1 MASTTTET
9 TVSVHPLDSLSAVE
23 IARAWEIVRTERA
36 LGPRVRVIFV
46 MLLEPTKKVVLQ
58 HRPGDAVERA
68 AFVVLVDSATG
79 KTYEAV
85 VSVSAGRVLSWEH
98 VPGVQPAIVL
108 DEFVDCEAAVRAD
121 PRWQEAM
128 RKRGVTDL
136 SLAMV
141 DCWSAGNFG
150 FPEDA
155 GRRLVRALT
164 WVRRHA
170 QDNGY
175 ARPVANLL
183 TVVDLNAM
191 QVVAV
196 EDGGVIPLP
205 SEDGN
210 YSPETAGTRAG
221 LKPVEIRQPE
231 GPSFELAG
239 HEVRWQKWRMRIGFT
254 PREGLVLHTVSY
266 EDQGRERPVLYR
278 ASIADM
284 VVPYGDPRP
293 TYFHRNAF
301 DVGEYGIGTLA
312 NALQNGCDC
321 LGEIRYL
328 DAVVNDG
335 QGRPATLANA
345 ICLHEEDAGILWKH
359 VDWRLGTTEVRRS
372 RRLVVSSIS
381 TVGNYEYGFYWYFYL
396 DGTIQLE
403 VKLTG
408 VISNGAERPG
418 DKPRW
423 GEMVAPGVYGPIHQH
438 FFNARLDMMVDG
450 PDNSV
455 YEVNTVA
462 DAPGP
467 ENPHHNA
474 FHAEATLLA
483 SEAQAQRLLD
493 PLAGRFWKVVN
504 PSARNRLGEPV
515 AYKLMPGENVRPFAG
530 PEASVIKRAGFMTRH
545 LWVTRHDPR
554 ERYAA
559 GEYPNQHPG
568 GAGLPTYVQDDAPLE
583 NTDVVLW
590 YTFGAHHV
598 VRPEDWPVMPVVT
611 IGFMLKPA
619 GFFDRNPALDVPRP
633 MHCRSEGGAAPLPNL
648 PPKADCAG

>member
-1 MASTTTET
+1 VRGDET
-9 TVSVHPLDSLSAVE
+9 LKGHFDMSAHPLDPLSAAE
-23 IARAWEIVRTERA
+23 IARAWEIVGMEHA

-46 MLLEPTKKVVLQ
+46 MLHEPAKKVVLQ

-68 AFVVLVDSATG
+68 AFVVLVDSAAG

-108 DEFVDCEAAVRAD
+108 DEFVECEAAVRAD
-121 PRWQEAM
+121 ARWQEAM
-128 RKRGVTDL
+128 RRRGVTDT

-141 DCWSAGNFG
+141 DSWSAGNFG
-150 FPEDA
+150 FPDDE

-170 QDNGY
+170 NDNGY

-183 TVVDLNAM
+183 TVVDLNEM
-191 QVVAV
+191 KVLSV
-196 EDGGVIPLP
+196 EDGGVVPLP
-205 SEDGN
+205 PEDAD
-210 YSPETAGTRAG
+210 YTAETAGTRSG
-221 LKPVEIRQPE
+221 LKPIEIRQPE
-231 GPSFELAG
+231 GPSFELVG
-239 HEVRWQKWRMRIGFT
+239 RELRWQKWRIRIGFT

-335 QGRPATLANA
+335 QGRPVTLPNA

-381 TVGNYEYGFYWYFYL
+381 TVGNYEYGFYWYFYQ
-396 DGTIQLE
+396 DGAIQLE
-403 VKLTG
+403 VKMTG
-408 VISNGAERPG
+408 VISNGAERSG

-423 GEMVAPGVYGPIHQH
+423 GELVAPGVYGPIHQH

-450 PDNSV
+450 LDNSV

-462 DAPGP
+462 DAHGP
-467 ENPHHNA
+467 DNPHHNA
-474 FHAEATLLA
+474 FHTEATLLA
-483 SEAQAQRLLD
+483 SEARAQRVID
-493 PLAGRFWKVVN
+493 PLAGRFWKIVN
-504 PSARNRLGEPV
+504 PSVRNRLGEPV
-515 AYKLMPGENVRPFAG
+515 AYKLMPGENVLPFAG
-530 PEASVIKRAGFMTRH
+530 PEAAVTRRAGFMTKH
-545 LWVTRHDPR
+545 VWVTRHDPR

-568 GAGLPTYVQDDAPLE
+568 GAGLPSYVKDDAPLE
-583 NTDVVLW
+583 NTDLVVW

-598 VRPEDWPVMPVVT
+598 VRPEDWPVMPVAT
-611 IGFMLKPA
+611 IGFMLKPV
-619 GFFDRNPALDVPRP
+619 GFFDRNPGLDVPRP
-633 MHCRSEGGAAPLPNL
+633 MRHGECCAA
-648 PPKADCAG
+648 G

>member
-1 MASTTTET
+1 MAPT
-9 TVSVHPLDSLSAVE
+9 VHPLDPLTPAE
-23 IARAWEIVRTERA
+23 IERAWEIVQAERP
-36 LGPRVRVIFV
+36 LGPRVRVVFI
-46 MLLEPTKKVVLQ
+46 MLHEPTKKVVLA
-58 HRPGDAVERA
+58 HRAGDAVDRA
-68 AFVVLVDSATG
+68 AFVVLIDSASG
-79 KTYEAV
+79 RTYEAV
-85 VSVSAGRVLSWEH
+85 VSVSGGRVLSWEH
-98 VPGVQPAIVL
+98 VPDVQPAIVL
-108 DEFVDCEAAVRAD
+108 DEFVECEAAVRAD
-121 PRWQEAM
+121 PRWQEAL
-128 RKRGVTDL
+128 RRRGVTDL

-150 FPEDA
+150 FPQDE

-175 ARPVANLL
+175 ARPIANLL

-191 QVVAV
+191 AVVAV

-205 SEDGN
+205 PEDAS
-210 YSPETAGTRAG
+210 YSPEAAGTRRD
-221 LKPVEIRQPE
+221 LKPITIQQPE
-231 GPSFELAG
+231 GPSFTLDG
-239 HEVRWQKWRMRIGFT
+239 HELSWQRWRMRIGFT
-254 PREGLVLHTVSY
+254 PREGLVIHTVTY

-278 ASIADM
+278 ASVADM

-312 NALQNGCDC
+312 NSLENGCDC

-335 QGRPATLANA
+335 RGRAVTLRNA
-345 ICLHEEDAGILWKH
+345 ICVHEEDAGILWKH
-359 VDWRLGTTEVRRS
+359 VDWRLGSTEVRRA

-381 TVGNYEYGFYWYFYL
+381 TVGNYEYGFYWSFHQ
-396 DGTIQLE
+396 DGAIQLE
-403 VKLTG
+403 VKMTG
-408 VISNGAERPG
+408 IISNGAERPG
-418 DKPRW
+418 DRPRW

-450 PDNSV
+450 LENSV

-462 DAPGP
+462 DPPGP
-467 ENPHHNA
+467 ENPYHNA
-474 FHAEATLLA
+474 FHTESTLLA
-483 SEAQAQRLLD
+483 SEGAAQRRID
-493 PLAGRFWKVVN
+493 PLTGRFWKIVN
-504 PSARNRLGEPV
+504 PSARNRMGEPV
-515 AYKLMPGENVRPFAG
+515 GYKLMPGENVLPFAG
-530 PEASVIKRAGFMTRH
+530 PEASVTRRAGFMTRH

-559 GEYPNQHPG
+559 GDYPNQHPG
-568 GAGLPTYVQDDAPLE
+568 GAGLPTYVRDDAPLE
-583 NTDVVLW
+583 NTDLVVW

-598 VRPEDWPVMPVVT
+598 VRPEDWPVMPVVP
-611 IGFMLKPA
+611 IGFTLKPS

-633 MHCRSEGGAAPLPNL
+633 VPHGA
-648 PPKADCAG
+648 CCH

>member
-1 MASTTTET
+1 MGRSPRPRSSSAATPSWRSRTSTRRSPSRPTTRCCGWAATRSRCGPSGSCRRGRSSKLRRSRRMASIT
-9 TVSVHPLDSLSAVE
+9 HPLDPLTAAE
-23 IARAWEIVRTERA
+23 IERAWEIVRTERP

-46 MLLEPTKKVVLQ
+46 MLHEPAKKVVLA
-58 HRPGDAVERA
+58 HRPGDVVERA
-68 AFVVLVDSATG
+68 AFVVLVDSVAG
-79 KTYEAV
+79 KTYEV
-85 VSVSAGRVLSWEH
+85 FVSVSGGRVLSWEH

-150 FPEDA
+150 FPEDE

-191 QVVAV
+191 QVLAV
-196 EDGGVIPLP
+196 EDGGVVPLP
-205 SEDGN
+205 PEDAN
-210 YSPETAGTRAG
+210 YSPEAAGTRPG

-278 ASIADM
+278 ASVADM

-335 QGRPATLANA
+335 QGRPVTLSNA

-381 TVGNYEYGFYWYFYL
+381 TVGNYEYGFYWYFYQ

-408 VISNGAERPG
+408 VISNG
-418 DKPRW
+418 
-423 GEMVAPGVYGPIHQH
+423 
-438 FFNARLDMMVDG
+438 
-450 PDNSV
+450 
-455 YEVNTVA
+455 
-462 DAPGP
+462 
-467 ENPHHNA
+467 
-474 FHAEATLLA
+474 
-483 SEAQAQRLLD
+483 AQRLLD

-515 AYKLMPGENVRPFAG
+515 AYKLVPGENVRPFAG

-633 MHCRSEGGAAPLPNL
+633 MHCHSEGGSAPRSGP
-648 PPKADCAG
+648 GT

>member
-1 MASTTTET
+1 MAPPATAAPPSI
-9 TVSVHPLDSLSAVE
+9 HPLDPLSAVE
-23 IARAWEIVRTERA
+23 IERAGEIVRAERP

-46 MLLEPTKKVVLQ
+46 MLHEPAKKVVLG
-58 HRPGDAVERA
+58 HRPGDRVDRA
-68 AFVVLVDSATG
+68 AFVVLIDSAAG

-85 VSVSAGRVLSWEH
+85 VSLGEGRVLSWEH
-98 VPGVQPAIVL
+98 VPGAQPAIVL
-108 DEFVDCEAAVRAD
+108 DEFVECEAAVRAD
-121 PRWQEAM
+121 PRWREAL
-128 RKRGVTDL
+128 RKRGVTDPT
-136 SLAMV
+136 LAMV

-150 FPEDA
+150 FPADE
-155 GRRLVRALT
+155 GHRLVRALT

-170 QDNGY
+170 GDNGY

-183 TVVDLNAM
+183 TVVDLDRM
-191 QVVAV
+191 EVLAV
-196 EDGGVIPLP
+196 EDGGVVPLP
-205 SEDGN
+205 PEDAN
-210 YSPETAGTRAG
+210 YSPEAAGVRAG
-221 LKPVEIRQPE
+221 LKPIEIRQPE
-231 GPSFELAG
+231 GPSFTLAG
-239 HEVRWQKWRMRIGFT
+239 HELSWQKWRMRIGFT
-254 PREGLVLHTVSY
+254 PREGLVIHTVSY
-266 EDQGRERPVLYR
+266 EDQGRERPILYR

-312 NALQNGCDC
+312 NSLVNGCDC

-335 QGRPATLANA
+335 RGSAVTLPNA

-381 TVGNYEYGFYWYFYL
+381 TVGNYEYGFYWYFYQ

-408 VISNGAERPG
+408 IISNGAEPLG
-418 DKPRW
+418 SKPRW

-438 FFNARLDMMVDG
+438 FFSARLDMMVDG
-450 PDNSV
+450 LENSV
-455 YEVNTVA
+455 YEVNTMA
-462 DAPGP
+462 DPPGP
-467 ENPHHNA
+467 DNPHANA
-474 FHAEATLLA
+474 FHAESALLR
-483 SEAQAQRLLD
+483 SEGQAQRIID
-493 PLAGRFWKVVN
+493 PLAGRFWKIVN
-504 PSARNRLGEPV
+504 PQTRNRLGEPV
-515 AYKLMPGENVRPFAG
+515 AYKLMPGENVLPFAG
-530 PEASVIKRAGFMTRH
+530 PDASVTRRAGFMTRH

-559 GEYPNQHPG
+559 GEYPNQHAG
-568 GAGLPTYVQDDAPLE
+568 GAGLPSYVADDAPLE
-583 NTDVVLW
+583 NTDLVVW

-611 IGFMLKPA
+611 IGFMLKPV
-619 GFFDRNPALDVPRP
+619 GFFDRDPGLDVP
-633 MHCRSEGGAAPLPNL
+633 PLPPNRECCH
-648 PPKADCAG
+648 PA

>member
-1 MASTTTET
+1 MTSTTTST
-9 TVSVHPLDSLSAVE
+9 VHPLDPLSAVE
-23 IARAWEIVRTERA
+23 IERAWEIVQGARA
-36 LGPRVRVIFV
+36 RPRVRVIFI
-46 MLLEPTKKVVLQ
+46 MLHEPGKKVVLA

-68 AFVVLVDSATG
+68 AFVVLVDSGPA

-85 VSVSAGRVLSWEH
+85 VSLSESRVLSWEH
-98 VPGVQPAIVL
+98 VPGAQPAIVL
-108 DEFVDCEAAVRAD
+108 DEFVECEAAVRAD

-128 RKRGVTDL
+128 RKRGITDL
-136 SLAMV
+136 SLTMV
-141 DCWSAGNFG
+141 DSWSAGNFG
-150 FPEDA
+150 FPQDE

-191 QVVAV
+191 AVVAV
-196 EDGGVIPLP
+196 EDGGVVPLP
-205 SEDGN
+205 PEDAN
-210 YSPETAGTRAG
+210 YSPEAAGTRVG

-239 HEVRWQKWRMRIGFT
+239 HELRWQRWRMRIGFT

-312 NALQNGCDC
+312 NSLENGCDC

-335 QGRPATLANA
+335 RGRPVTLANA

-359 VDWRLGTTEVRRS
+359 FDWRLGTTEVRRS

-381 TVGNYEYGFYWYFYL
+381 TVGNYEYGFYWYFHL

-408 VISNGAERPG
+408 VISNGAEPPG
-418 DKPRW
+418 AKPRW

-462 DAPGP
+462 DGPGP
-467 ENPHHNA
+467 ENPHRNA

-483 SEAQAQRLLD
+483 SEARAQRLLD

-504 PSARNRLGEPV
+504 PSVRNRLGEPV
-515 AYKLMPGENVRPFAG
+515 AYKLMPGENVLPFAG
-530 PEASVIKRAGFMTRH
+530 PEASVTRRAAFMTRH

-568 GAGLPTYVQDDAPLE
+568 GAGLPVYVRDDAPLE

-590 YTFGAHHV
+590 YTFGAHHI
-598 VRPEDWPVMPVVT
+598 VRPEDWPVMPVTT
-611 IGFMLKPA
+611 IGFMLKPV

-633 MHCRSEGGAAPLPNL
+633 TPHRECCEPG
-648 PPKADCAG
+648 